1 MPAPKWPPDYWS
13 KTEGKV
19 KAAAPKEM
27 PKQKGSAAVP
37 VKAMPAKPPEAL
49 SKSQK
54 KVQKPQFKKLQSPP
68 KPAILPE
75 PPFPPNPPIRPSGPL
90 LGGFQ
95 SSFTE
100 ALRDLGLTPD
110 EDRIDY
116 AITQL
121 SNAVWEKL
129 KPRIDEEIFQAHIR
143 HSRQG
148 PELHAWNP
156 NPVQRE
162 EPEEVEP
169 AIIEDDPEEEE
180 EADEE
185 EEHSAWH
192 NAWQDASWQDY
203 DDNDDDAE
211 EGQEPRREVVEDA
224 VMLPASIEIHDS
236 SNIQR

>member
-1 MPAPKWPPDYWS
+1 
-13 KTEGKV
+13 
-19 KAAAPKEM
+19 M

-37 VKAMPAKPPEAL
+37 VKAMPGKPPEAL
-49 SKSQK
+49 SKTK
-54 KVQKPQFKKLQSPP
+54 KKAQKPQFKKPQSPP

-75 PPFPPNPPIRPSGPL
+75 PAFPPNPPIRPSGPL

-100 ALRDLGLTPD
+100 ALRDLGLAPD

-121 SNAVWEKL
+121 SNAVWETL
-129 KPRIDEEIFQAHIR
+129 QPRIDEEIFQAHVR

-156 NPVQRE
+156 NPVRRE
-162 EPEEVEP
+162 EHEEVAP
-169 AIIEDDPEEEE
+169 AIVQEEEEEEEE

-185 EEHSAWH
+185 DEHNHAGH
-192 NAWQDASWQDY
+192 DAWQDASWQDY
-203 DDNDDDAE
+203 DNDDDAE
-211 EGQEPRREVVEDA
+211 EGQEPRREVEQDE
-224 VMLPASIEIHDS
+224 VMLPASIQIHDS

>member
-1 MPAPKWPPDYWS
+1 M
-13 KTEGKV
+13 
-19 KAAAPKEM
+19 
-27 PKQKGSAAVP
+27 
-37 VKAMPAKPPEAL
+37 
-49 SKSQK
+49 
-54 KVQKPQFKKLQSPP
+54 
-68 KPAILPE
+68 
-75 PPFPPNPPIRPSGPL
+75 
-90 LGGFQ
+90 
-95 SSFTE
+95 
-100 ALRDLGLTPD
+100 TPD

-129 KPRIDEEIFQAHIR
+129 RPRIDEEIFQAQTQIH

-148 PELHAWNP
+148 RELHAWNP

-162 EPEEVEP
+162 EHEEP

-180 EADEE
+180 ADEE
-185 EEHSAWH
+185 EEEHKAWH

-203 DDNDDDAE
+203 DNDDNAE

-224 VMLPASIEIHDS
+224 VMLPASIQIHDS

>member
-1 MPAPKWPPDYWS
+1 MAPRLL
-13 KTEGKV
+13 E
-19 KAAAPKEM
+19 
-27 PKQKGSAAVP
+27 QNRR
-37 VKAMPAKPPEAL
+37 
-49 SKSQK
+49 KSQSSSTK
-54 KVQKPQFKKLQSPP
+54 RDAQTERVCSSSCESHACETTRGSFKDEEEGSEASIQKASIS
-68 KPAILPE
+68 AILPE

-192 NAWQDASWQDY
+192 NGWQDASWQEY

>member
-1 MPAPKWPPDYWS
+1 M
-13 KTEGKV
+13 
-19 KAAAPKEM
+19 
-27 PKQKGSAAVP
+27 
-37 VKAMPAKPPEAL
+37 
-49 SKSQK
+49 
-54 KVQKPQFKKLQSPP
+54 
-68 KPAILPE
+68 
-75 PPFPPNPPIRPSGPL
+75 
-90 LGGFQ
+90 
-95 SSFTE
+95 
-100 ALRDLGLTPD
+100 TPD

-148 PELHAWNP
+148 RELHAWNP

-203 DDNDDDAE
+203 DNDDDAE

>member
-1 MPAPKWPPDYWS
+1 
-13 KTEGKV
+13 
-19 KAAAPKEM
+19 M
-27 PKQKGSAAVP
+27 PKPKGSAAVP

-49 SKSQK
+49 SKTKKKIQTAQK
-54 KVQKPQFKKLQSPP
+54 KPQLHKKPLSPP
-68 KPAILPE
+68 KPAILPEPATLPE

-110 EDRIDY
+110 ESRIDY

-129 KPRIDEEIFQAHIR
+129 QPRIDEEIFQLHIH

-148 PELHAWNP
+148 RELHAWNP

-162 EPEEVEP
+162 EPEEVGP
-169 AIIEDDPEEEE
+169 ATIEDDPEEEEEE

-185 EEHSAWH
+185 EEYNAWH

-203 DDNDDDAE
+203 ANDDDAE
-211 EGQEPRREVVEDA
+211 EGPEPRGEVVEDA